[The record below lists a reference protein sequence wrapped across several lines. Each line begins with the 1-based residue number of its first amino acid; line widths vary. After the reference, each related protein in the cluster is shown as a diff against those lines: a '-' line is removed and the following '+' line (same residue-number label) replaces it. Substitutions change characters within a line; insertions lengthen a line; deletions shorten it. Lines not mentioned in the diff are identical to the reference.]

1 MIPEWFANMFFIFFA
16 VIFGCGIVLAVI
28 VTIGII
34 RAVIDDEKKKK
45 SEKKSSEAG
54 NRTPVVRVTGGNT

>member
-16 VIFGCGIVLAVI
+16 VVFGCGIVLALI
-28 VTIGII
+28 VLVGII

-45 SEKKSSEAG
+45 SE
-54 NRTPVVRVTGGNT
+54 RR